1 MPPRLVDAPFVF
13 LGRDALASGMR
24 PSLLRSAAYRRPL
37 RGTYAPAA
45 APDDHVLRCAAAG
58 LLLPPGAQI
67 TGASAA
73 ALHGLT
79 WLRGTDQVEAVA
91 PETGRL
97 PRVDGLA
104 VRRSSAPLPPG
115 RPWASTTVAAPP
127 RLAFDAAARAPL
139 PLAVARLDALVRARV
154 VTVEGTTAFIRG
166 SFANDVA
173 RVREALALVDPRA
186 ESLPESQLRVVLH
199 TAGLPVV
206 PQHVVAD
213 GERFVARLDLA
224 LVEERVAVEYDGAWH
239 ALREQL
245 QRDRARLNELSA
257 LGWAVVHVTAAD
269 LRQPDRVVALVRAEA
284 SRQRRRLGLPGARRS
299 A

>member
-1 MPPRLVDAPFVF
+1 MPSRLVQAPFVF

-24 PSLLRSAAYRRPL
+24 PAVLRGGAYRRPL
-37 RGTYAPAA
+37 RGTYAPAS

-58 LLLPPGAQI
+58 LLLPPGAQL

-73 ALHGLT
+73 ALHGLG
-79 WLRGTDQVEAVA
+79 WKRGADDVEAVA

-97 PRVDGLA
+97 PRVDGLV

-127 RLAFDAAARAPL
+127 RVAFDAAARVPL
-139 PLAVARLDALVRARV
+139 PLAVARLDALVRAGV
-154 VTVEGTTAFIRG
+154 VTVEETSAYIRG

-173 RVREALALVDPRA
+173 RVRAALALVDPRA
-186 ESLPESQLRVVLH
+186 ESLPESQLRVVLRA
-199 TAGLPVV
+199 AGLAVV
-206 PQHVVAD
+206 PQHVVTD
-213 GERFVARLDLA
+213 GGRLVARLDLA
-224 LVEERVAVEYDGAWH
+224 LVEERTAVEYDGAWH

-245 QRDRARLNELSA
+245 ERDRARLNALTA

-269 LRQPDRVVALVRAEA
+269 LREPDRVVALVAAEA
-284 SRQRRRLGLPGARRS
+284 ARQRRRLGLPGARRT